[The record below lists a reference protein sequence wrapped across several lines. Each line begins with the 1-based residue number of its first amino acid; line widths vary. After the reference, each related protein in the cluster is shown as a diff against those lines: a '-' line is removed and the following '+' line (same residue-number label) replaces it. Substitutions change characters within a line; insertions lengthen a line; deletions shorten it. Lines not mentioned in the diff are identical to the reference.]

1 MGARPPTLAVHRPR
15 PKETMSDV
23 RIIALVAAAH
33 MVSHFL
39 QLTLPP
45 LFPLLKSEFDVPYVA
60 LGLVMTAFYAASG
73 FGQTVSGFLVD
84 RFGARRILLTGM
96 TVFAVAIGVT
106 GLVPSYW
113 MLLPV
118 AAVAG
123 AGNSVFHP
131 ADYAIFN
138 ASVSSRWLAR
148 AYGIHSI
155 LGTVGWVVA
164 PVVVVT
170 VAGIAGWRTALLV
183 AGSLALLAA
192 LVVAQATRPLAG
204 HQELRGRPAAQPLVA
219 DVRLLLSAP
228 IVAAFAY
235 FTLMATAL
243 IGIQTFAVTAMV
255 TIYGAPIG
263 LATGALTAFYLGN
276 AGGILVGGILADRT
290 HRHDVV
296 AATGM
301 LLAAVFTMVV
311 GTGGVM
317 VALLSLVMGLAGLSL
332 GLSAPSRDMLVR
344 GATPRGA
351 SGKVFGFVYSGL
363 DVGSLA
369 GPPVYGWLLD
379 RGEPRAMFVV
389 VAVLMVVTIATVV
402 HVRRQGGAAPA
413 PALS

>member
-1 MGARPPTLAVHRPR
+1 
-15 PKETMSDV
+15 MSDV
-23 RIIALVAAAH
+23 RIIALVASAH

-84 RFGARRILLTGM
+84 RFGARRVLLSGM
-96 TVFAVAIGVT
+96 TVFAVAIALT
-106 GLVPSYW
+106 GLAPSYW
-113 MLLPV
+113 MLLPI

-148 AYGIHSI
+148 AYSIHSI

-170 VAGIAGWRTALLV
+170 VAGVASWRAALL
-183 AGSLALLAA
+183 AASGLALVAA
-192 LVVAQATRPLAG
+192 LVVAHATRPLAR
-204 HQELRGRPAAQPLVA
+204 HQELRGRPPAQPLAA
-219 DVRLLLSAP
+219 DVRLLLSGP

-243 IGIQTFAVTAMV
+243 IGIQTFAVTGMV
-255 TIYGAPIG
+255 AIYDVPIG
-263 LATGALTAFYLGN
+263 LATGALTAFYVGN
-276 AGGILVGGILADRT
+276 AGGILAGGLLADRT

-301 LLAAVFTMVV
+301 LLAAIFTVVV
-311 GTGGVM
+311 GSGGVAA
-317 VALLSLVMGLAGLSL
+317 VLLTAVMALAGLCL

-402 HVRRQGGAAPA
+402 QVRRHGGVAPA
-413 PALS
+413 PAAS